1 MFCLVIDM
9 SRIGKV
15 PVDIPDGVAVTID
28 DDNRATVKGPKG
40 ELVQLMPGNIVFR
53 QEEDQVL
60 VDRHDDEPGSRA
72 AHGLARQL
80 LFNMVH
86 GVTAGYE
93 KRLEIRGTGYRA
105 QMQGKTLDLQLGF
118 THPQR
123 RDAPEGIEF
132 DIPDQTHVVV
142 KGIDKQLVGQV
153 AAELRSI
160 RPADSYKGHGVR
172 YEGEVVKRKPG
183 KSAAAVGA
191 PA

>member
-1 MFCLVIDM
+1 M
-9 SRIGKV
+9 SRVGKV
-15 PVDIPDGVAVTID
+15 PIDLPDGVAVTID
-28 DDNRATVKGPKG
+28 AGNQATVKGPKG
-40 ELVQLMPGNIVFR
+40 ELVQRMPRSIVFR
-53 QEEDQVL
+53 QEAGQVL
-60 VDRHDDEPGSRA
+60 VDRQDDEPESRA

-86 GVTAGYE
+86 GVTSGYE

-123 RDAPEGIEF
+123 REAPEGIEF
-132 DIPDQTHVVV
+132 DIPDQTHVIV

-153 AAELRSI
+153 AAELRGI

-172 YEGEVVKRKPG
+172 YEGEVVRRKPG
-183 KSAAAVGA
+183 KSAVAAGA

>member
-1 MFCLVIDM
+1 M
-9 SRIGKV
+9 SRVGKV
-15 PVDIPDGVAVTID
+15 PIDLPDGVAVTID
-28 DDNRATVKGPKG
+28 AGNQATVKGPKG
-40 ELVQLMPGNIVFR
+40 ELVQRMPRTIVFR
-53 QEEDQVL
+53 QEAGQVL
-60 VDRHDDEPGSRA
+60 VDRQDDEPESRA

-86 GVTAGYE
+86 GVTSGYE

-123 RDAPEGIEF
+123 REAPEGIEF
-132 DIPDQTHVVV
+132 DIPDQTHVIV

-153 AAELRSI
+153 AAELRGI

-172 YEGEVVKRKPG
+172 YEGEVVRRKPG
-183 KSAAAVGA
+183 KSAVAAGA